1 MAEAQ
6 SFLEGVARV
15 ALAPAVPQ
23 PGESLPGS
31 APALSARPLIGTNTP
46 TDKPWAQLRSSLL
59 ASHCEGA
66 SAEVF
71 AACAG
76 GGVLTAWA
84 LQLGASPLVI
94 GLLAALPVASNV
106 LNLPAAWLTHVVG
119 RKPLAVAAIGASRLV
134 YLPLVAFPFLSLGD
148 ATRLRLFITLVAV
161 TAVLAVIG
169 NNAWIAWMSDLV
181 PASVRGR
188 FFGRRTMFLTLAGAI
203 SSLGAG
209 LVLDALSSR
218 GLKGEALAG
227 LAAVACLAGL
237 VSVWLLLRQHE
248 PVPVTASAEDDGWS
262 AVTAC
267 LGDRTT
273 RSFLWYQ
280 LAWNAA
286 VASVGGFISFHM
298 LVNLKMGFAQVA
310 AHGVAV
316 AVVRIAAAPLWGR
329 VVDRFGARPVLVL
342 CSFGV
347 TVVPVIWMLPTPDQL
362 WPIALEALI
371 SGLLW
376 GGHGIALVDLS
387 VALAPRCGRPFYLA
401 AFATAGGLG
410 FAVVSIC
417 AGLLASLLPARF
429 ALLGFSWTAIHIL
442 LMISALARAG
452 AAVLAVR
459 IQEAN
464 TCGVPE
470 LLRTMTRELPKAV
483 TVKRL
488 PVPKPWAVF
497 QLTLRNATARGRRRP
512 PDPSR
517 HLSAAVRRSPGAES
531 PGSMP
536 IQVS

>member
-1 MAEAQ
+1 MAGADP
-6 SFLEGVARV
+6 LLDRVARI

-31 APALSARPLIGTNTP
+31 TPALSARPLTANHTP
-46 TDKPWAQLRSSLL
+46 TDRPRAQLRSTLL

-84 LQLGASPLVI
+84 LHLGANPLVI
-94 GLLAALPVASNV
+94 GLLAALPIASNV

-119 RKPLAVAAIGASRLV
+119 RKRLAVAAIGASRLG
-134 YLPLVAFPFLSLGD
+134 YLLLVAFPLLSLG
-148 ATRLRLFITLVAV
+148 AVTRLRLFITLVAV
-161 TAVLAVIG
+161 TTVLAVIG

-181 PASVRGR
+181 PGSLRGR
-188 FFGRRTMFLTLAGAI
+188 FFGRRTMFLTLAGAM

-209 LVLDALSSR
+209 LMLDALSPR
-218 GLKGEALAG
+218 GWKSEALAG

-248 PVPVTASAEDDGWS
+248 PAPAAASAEYDGWS
-262 AVTAC
+262 ALTAC
-267 LGDRTT
+267 LGDRAA
-273 RSFLWYQ
+273 RAFLWYQ

-298 LVNLKMGFAQVA
+298 LVNLQMGFSLVA

-329 VVDRFGARPVLVL
+329 AVDRLGARPVLVL

-347 TVVPVIWMLPTPDQL
+347 TVVPVIWMLPTPDHL

-371 SGLLW
+371 SGVLW
-376 GGHGIALVDLS
+376 GGHGIASVDLS
-387 VALAPRCGRPFYLA
+387 VALAPRGSRPFYLA

-410 FAVVSIC
+410 FAVVSVL
-417 AGLLASLLPARF
+417 AGLLASILPARF
-429 ALLGFSWTAIHIL
+429 PLFGFSWTAIHVL

-452 AAVLAVR
+452 AALLAVR

-464 TCGVPE
+464 TRGVPE
-470 LLRTMTRELPKAV
+470 LLRTLAGELPKAV
-483 TVKRL
+483 TMKRL

-497 QLTLRNATARGRRRP
+497 QPSLRNATARGRRRGP
-512 PDPSR
+512 ASWQ
-517 HLSAAVRRSPGAES
+517 RS
-531 PGSMP
+531 
-536 IQVS
+536 